1 MICERWQTVAV
12 PFPFMER
19 PAVKR
24 RPALVM
30 SRLAFNKGNNHTV
43 MAMITAAMLDKWPSD
58 HPIKDLAIAGLKHAC
73 FIRWKVFTLPNE
85 LIVKVLGELGNE
97 DRAAINLAASDNFV
111 ASVTA

>member
-19 PAVKR
+19 PAMKR

-30 SRLAFNKGNNHTV
+30 SHRAFNDANNHTV

-58 HPIKDLAIAGLKHAC
+58 YAIKDLTMAGLKHAC
-73 FIRWKVFTLPNE
+73 VIRWKVFTLPNE
-85 LIVKVLGELGNE
+85 FIVKILGELGNE
-97 DRAAINLAASDNFV
+97 DRKAVKLAATEILG
-111 ASVTA
+111 AA